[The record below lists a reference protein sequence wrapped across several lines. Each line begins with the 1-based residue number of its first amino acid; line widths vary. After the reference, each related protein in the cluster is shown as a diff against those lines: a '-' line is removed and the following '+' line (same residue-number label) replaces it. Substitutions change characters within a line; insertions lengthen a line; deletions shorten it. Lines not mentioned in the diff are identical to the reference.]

1 MVKRGILN
9 PALLELLA
17 RFRHTNTLVIVDRG
31 FPFYPQLPTVDI
43 SLVDDVPTVR
53 QVLAAIAGAYVI
65 GGAWMAAEALTHN
78 PPEVVDEYR
87 RLLAP
92 VDITFEGHYTA
103 FKPRVPAAIGI
114 IRTGDTTQFGNILIE
129 SA

>member
-1 MVKRGILN
+1 MLKHGILN

-17 RFRHTNTLVIVDRG
+17 RFRHTNTLVIADRG

-53 QVLAAIAGAYVI
+53 QVLEAIASGYVVGA
-65 GGAWMAAEALTHN
+65 AWMAKESLSHN
-78 PPEVVDEYR
+78 ASPVIEDYR
-87 RLLAP
+87 RMLAP
-92 VDITFEGHYTA
+92 IEIRFEGHYTE
-103 FKPRVPAAIGI
+103 FKPRVPGAIGI
-114 IRTGDTTQFGNILIE
+114 IRTADTTPFGNIIIE